1 MPPMLQLTE
10 SQYLTEFNIYILLK
24 YFKMKKLI
32 FLIAILTSFVSYAQ
46 TTDDVTLIVMGSG
59 TTKEDAVNNA
69 LRSAVEQ
76 AFGVFVSANTE
87 IINDELVKD
96 EIATVTS
103 GNIKSYKELSLVNL
117 SDGRF
122 TVSLEAIV
130 STKTLAVYAKNHGSS
145 AEFAGA
151 TFGANLK
158 LAKLNKINTEKVFE
172 NLIKQCKEIIP
183 HTFETEL
190 VVGNPT
196 ANGDLPMT
204 IYLYS
209 TPNAYQLSD
218 LIVSS
223 VSALSLNAQEIALMK
238 EMEIEIYSTH
248 IINTAFQENV
258 KTVVWRTYDGWKEYP
273 FRNRIEMSLYAPLP
287 VDQIY
292 DSLKSAIGNYCIK
305 DNLNNTYNIDLN
317 SIIVGKEKPS
327 REYNYD
333 EDDENGKYLGEGE
346 MVFAMYS
353 IYNAII
359 REGDSHMNLV
369 KKTGSI
375 IRMPYSYLRPTKVS
389 KKKELTYPR
398 KMIGKYNCTLNI
410 PIETLNQITSFE
422 VTILD

>member
-1 MPPMLQLTE
+1 
-10 SQYLTEFNIYILLK
+10 
-24 YFKMKKLI
+24 MKKLI
-32 FLIAILTSFVSYAQ
+32 LLFAILISFVSHAQ

-59 TTKEDAVNNA
+59 DTKEDAVNNA

-103 GNIKSYKELSLVNL
+103 GNIKSYKELSIVNL
-117 SDGRF
+117 SDGEF

-223 VSALSLNAQEIALMK
+223 ISALNLNDKEIAQMK
-238 EMEIEIYSTH
+238 EMEVETYSTH
-248 IINTAFQENV
+248 IISTEFQENLQIG
-258 KTVVWRTYDGWKEYP
+258 RGTYDGWIESSIY
-273 FRNRIEMSLYAPLP
+273 NRSELSLYAPLP
-287 VDQIY
+287 VDEMCN
-292 DSLKSAIGNYCIK
+292 SLQNALVNYCIK
-305 DNLNNTYNIDLN
+305 DNLNNIYNIDLN
-317 SIIVGKEKPS
+317 SIIIGEGRS
-327 REYNYD
+327 MSYNKM
-333 EDDENGKYLGEGE
+333 NGMQYLGSGKMTFE
-346 MVFAMYS
+346 MYS

-359 REGDSHMNLV
+359 GEHWDSHMNLV
-369 KKTGSI
+369 KETGSI
-375 IRMPYSYLRPTKVS
+375 IRMPYSYLRPTKAR
-389 KKKELTYPR
+389 KTKELTYPR
-398 KMIGKYNCTLNI
+398 KMIGKYNFTLNI

-422 VTILD
+422 VTVLD

>member
-1 MPPMLQLTE
+1 
-10 SQYLTEFNIYILLK
+10 
-24 YFKMKKLI
+24 MKKLI

-117 SDGRF
+117 SDGGF

-238 EMEIEIYSTH
+238 EMEIEIYSTS

-258 KTVVWRTYDGWKEYP
+258 EIGRGTYDGWKEYP
-273 FRNRIEMSLYAPLP
+273 LNNRIEMSLYAPLP

-292 DSLKSAIGNYCIK
+292 NSLKSAIENYCIK

-317 SIIVGKEKPS
+317 SIIVGKGKS
-327 REYNYD
+327 MNYN
-333 EDDENGKYLGEGE
+333 EMNGMQYLGSGT
-346 MVFAMYS
+346 MAFAMYS

-359 REGDSHMNLV
+359 GEHWDSHMNLV
-369 KKTGSI
+369 KETGSI
-375 IRMPYSYLRPTKVS
+375 IRMPYSYLRPTKVR
-389 KKKELTYPR
+389 KTKELTYPR

>member
-1 MPPMLQLTE
+1 
-10 SQYLTEFNIYILLK
+10 
-24 YFKMKKLI
+24 MKKLI

-59 TTKEDAVNNA
+59 STKEEAVNNA

-117 SDGRF
+117 SDGGF

-130 STKTLAVYAKNHGSS
+130 STKTLAVYAKSHGSS

-183 HTFETEL
+183 YTFETEL

-196 ANGDLPMT
+196 ANGDLPMS
-204 IYLYS
+204 ICLYS

-223 VSALSLNAQEIALMK
+223 ISALSLNDQEIAQMWKMK
-238 EMEIEIYSTH
+238 IETYSTH
-248 IINTAFQENV
+248 IITTAFQEDFTDGSAYIYN
-258 KTVVWRTYDGWKEYP
+258 GWKEYP
-273 FRNRIEMSLYAPLP
+273 LGNRTEMRLYAPLP

-292 DSLKSAIGNYCIK
+292 NSLKNALENYCIK
-305 DNLNNTYNIDLN
+305 DNLNNTYNIDFN
-317 SIIVGKEKPS
+317 SIIIDEGEKS
-327 REYNYD
+327 LSYN
-333 EDDENGKYLGEGE
+333 EINGNQYLGSGR
-346 MVFAMYS
+346 MTFAMYS
-353 IYNAII
+353 IYDEVI
-359 REGDSHMNLV
+359 GSHFENNRRV
-369 KKTGSI
+369 KDTGSI
-375 IRMPYSYLRPTKVS
+375 IRLPYSYLRPTKVR
-389 KKKELTYPR
+389 KTKELTYPR